1 VPNSSDSYTPGQDD
15 NTAIHGVAGMSQS
28 VRLEGRHLQIV
39 GEGSVSVNLF
49 DMQGRLMAKFGQVS
63 GTVNLEKVAP
73 GRYILQV
80 RSGLAPKSHQI
91 VLK

>member
-1 VPNSSDSYTPGQDD
+1 VPNSSNSYAPGWDD
-15 NTAIHGVAGMSQS
+15 NTAIIGVGGMSHS
-28 VRLEGRHLQIV
+28 VRLEGRVLQIA
-39 GEGSVSVNLF
+39 GEGTVTVNLF

-63 GTVNLEKVAP
+63 GTVNLEKMAP

-80 RSGLAPKSHQI
+80 RSGLAQKSHQI

>member
-1 VPNSSDSYTPGQDD
+1 MNVLSHAVT
-15 NTAIHGVAGMSQS
+15 
-28 VRLEGRHLQIV
+28 LEGRTLQVV
-39 GEGSVSVNLF
+39 GEGPVTVNLF